1 MISDRTE
8 RVKAL
13 SKLALSIIR
22 RCGERC
28 NIDRAGR
35 SCRISEVVYNEFR
48 LTHSRCDDEDRTS
61 TLDVRFLGKVV
72 LHVEWTIDMVLKTS
86 YRAGDWEALLRRYD
100 RTPALGRQN
109 EGETR

>member
-1 MISDRTE
+1 MSNAARTE
-8 RVKAL
+8 RIKAL
-13 SKLALSIIR
+13 STLALAILR

-35 SCRISEVVYNEFR
+35 SCRLSEVVYNEFR
-48 LTHSRCDDEDRTS
+48 LTRSRCDDEDQTS

-86 YRAGDWEALLRRYD
+86 YRPGEWEALLRRYE
-100 RTPALGRQN
+100 RIPALAGRSS
-109 EGETR
+109 TLM

>member
-1 MISDRTE
+1 MSNAARTE
-8 RVKAL
+8 RIKTL
-13 SKLALSIIR
+13 STLALGILR

-48 LTHSRCDDEDRTS
+48 LTRSRCDDEDRTS

-72 LHVEWTIDMVLKTS
+72 LHVEWTAHKVLRTS
-86 YRAGDWEALLRRYD
+86 YKPGPWEGVMRRYD
-100 RTPALGRQN
+100 RIPALAGAKRPA
-109 EGETR
+109 